1 MQQDVL
7 LIYGDGYDVTG
18 KQLFFLFLAQLL
30 SQHLVRDNQRLFA
43 VEYGDSVIVE
53 TELPRFAVYLHQI
66 RHDTLFQLGAFPVE
80 DVPLLVGVFI
90 ERLSGVAYLQAMV
103 DDGKAVLVMSL
114 QVLPPLDAD
123 AILLQLGDIFRII
136 GTFLV
141 KKGGYTFF

>member
-1 MQQDVL
+1 M
-7 LIYGDGYDVTG
+7 
-18 KQLFFLFLAQLL
+18 
-30 SQHLVRDNQRLFA
+30 
-43 VEYGDSVIVE
+43 
-53 TELPRFAVYLHQI
+53 YLHQI

-123 AILLQLGDIFRII
+123 ALLLQLGDIFRII

>member
-1 MQQDVL
+1 M
-7 LIYGDGYDVTG
+7 
-18 KQLFFLFLAQLL
+18 
-30 SQHLVRDNQRLFA
+30 
-43 VEYGDSVIVE
+43 
-53 TELPRFAVYLHQI
+53 
-66 RHDTLFQLGAFPVE
+66 
-80 DVPLLVGVFI
+80 LVGVFI

-136 GTFLV
+136 GTLLV